1 MLLKD
6 NWYVGAWSAELEPGA
21 ALARRICN
29 QALVLFRTET
39 GAVAA
44 LEDRCI
50 HRGMPLSQG
59 GKCEGEIIRCP
70 YHGLEFDAQGVCT
83 RIPGQHQIPDAARVV
98 SFPAIERDAMIWVW
112 VGAVDR
118 ADPGQIPSYPYHR
131 DPAWAW
137 THDILEVEAGWLLLT
152 DNLLDLSHLQYVH
165 RKTIG
170 GNPMEDARAQLSA
183 VRDRDR
189 VFVARWLLDM
199 AAPSFHKQMCGF
211 AGNIDR
217 WQEIEFRPGFIQFYS
232 GATDANTGA
241 REGTRD
247 GGMHLRHL
255 HCITPETE
263 TRTRYLFS
271 VARNFRV
278 DDATLTQH
286 MQQLAIATFLEDQ
299 VLLEVQQRRLAED
312 PNRALLDTCNDVGTV
327 HARRIVA
334 ERAAAEACSARGPE
348 DGRRFVREPLQSQL
362 MRDAGRT

>member
-6 NWYVGAWSAELEPGA
+6 NWYVAAWSSELELGA
-21 ALARRICN
+21 TLARRVCN
-29 QALVLFRTET
+29 QALVLFRTKT

-59 GKCEGEIIRCP
+59 GECEGEIIRCP
-70 YHGLEFDAQGVCT
+70 YHGLEFDAQGICT
-83 RIPGQHQIPDAARVV
+83 KIPGQTQIPDAARVI
-98 SFPAIERDAMIWVW
+98 SFPVIERDAMVWVW
-112 VGAVDR
+112 VGGPEK
-118 ADPGQIPSYPYHR
+118 ADPEWVPSYPYHHDSGWVWTR
-131 DPAWAW
+131 DTLA
-137 THDILEVEAGWLLLT
+137 VEAGWLLLT

-170 GNPMEDARAQLSA
+170 GNPLEDARAQLSA
-183 VRDRDR
+183 TRDGER
-189 VFVARWLLDM
+189 VLVARWLLDM
-199 AAPSFHKQMCGF
+199 AAPPFHKQMCGF

-232 GATDANTGA
+232 GATDANIGA
-241 REGTRD
+241 REGKRD

-278 DDATLTQH
+278 NDAVLTERLR
-286 MQQLAIATFLEDQ
+286 QLALATFLEDQ
-299 VLLEVQQRRLAED
+299 ELLQVQQKRVAED
-312 PNRALLDTCNDVGTV
+312 PTRALFDTRNDVGTV

-334 ERAAAEACSARGPE
+334 ERAAAEGWS
-348 DGRRFVREPLQSQL
+348 V
-362 MRDAGRT
+362 